1 MRKNF
6 VRVIFCRFSQAIC
19 SRHGLAVGAYTIWMT
34 KFFMLLT
41 FPLSFPISK
50 LLDKLLGAE
59 IGTVYNKQKLI
70 ELLRVTDANNDLE
83 KEEVDIVTGALV
95 YKDKRVKDIMTK
107 VDDVYML
114 PLEAVLDFDT
124 VSEIREQGY
133 SRIPVY
139 SNDRKNIVHILFAK
153 DLMFIDPDDNMPLTS
168 VCEFYNNDVNFVFHD
183 TPLNVM
189 FNEFKSGDKGHMA
202 FVQEINTEVRFF
214 T

>member
-1 MRKNF
+1 
-6 VRVIFCRFSQAIC
+6 
-19 SRHGLAVGAYTIWMT
+19 
-34 KFFMLLT
+34 MLLT

-214 T
+214 KRKIIIQMLC